1 MSDLIITSPAN
12 ARLKSLVALRRRR
25 AREEAG
31 TTLIE
36 GYDELSLA
44 LDAGVVPRTVY
55 FCPELML
62 HPDVQRE
69 VVTRVRALGSE
80 TQQLGRAA
88 FEKVAYREGPDGFL
102 AVVDAVT
109 RTCADLTVG
118 QAPLVLLCQGV
129 EKPGNLGAMLRTADA
144 AGAAAV
150 IAADPVTDWGNP
162 NLVRASKGTVF
173 SVPVATDSTEATLQ
187 WLRDHDITLVAT
199 NPGHRPG
206 LHRRRL
212 HRPGR
217 GGRRRREVRPDR
229 RGARRRPAQ
238 GPDPDGRPRE
248 LPQRR
253 HVRGHRHLRGGPA
266 ARSPL
271 TRRTWGRNAL
281 RAKSAPRPRGPRGRG
296 TMCAMRV
303 DHVSYAAESD
313 GLKATAERLAKQI
326 GVDPVDGGVHP
337 RFGTRNIIFPLRNQR
352 YVEVVEVLDHP
363 ASYKAPFGQAVRA
376 RSEVGGG
383 WLGWA
388 VAVDDLS
395 EAEQRLGREAVVGS
409 RHRPD
414 GVSCPGASS
423 ASRA

>member
-12 ARLKSLVALRRRR
+12 PRLKSLVALRRRR
-25 AREEAG
+25 AREETG

-44 LDAGVVPRTVY
+44 LEAGVVPRIVY

-62 HPDVQRE
+62 HPDVQRD

-150 IAADPVTDWGNP
+150 IAADAVTDWGNP

-173 SVPVATDSTEATLQ
+173 SVPVASDSTEATLQ

-199 NPGHRPG
+199 T
-206 LHRRRL
+206 
-212 HRPGR
+212 
-217 GGRRRREVRPDR
+217 PDTDLDYTDVDYT
-229 RGARRRPAQ
+229 
-238 GPDPDGRPRE
+238 GP
-248 LPQRR
+248 
-253 HVRGHRHLRGGPA
+253 V
-266 ARSPL
+266 
-271 TRRTWGRNAL
+271 
-281 RAKSAPRPRGPRGRG
+281 
-296 TMCAMRV
+296 
-303 DHVSYAAESD
+303 
-313 GLKATAERLAKQI
+313 
-326 GVDPVDGGVHP
+326 
-337 RFGTRNIIFPLRNQR
+337 
-352 YVEVVEVLDHP
+352 
-363 ASYKAPFGQAVRA
+363 
-376 RSEVGGG
+376 
-383 WLGWA
+383 A
-388 VAVDDLS
+388 VAVG
-395 EAEQRLGREAVVGS
+395 AEKYGLTDEVLAAAQRKVRIPMAGRANSLNVATSAAIVIYEAVRQRG
-409 RHRPD
+409 RR
-414 GVSCPGASS
+414 
-423 ASRA
+423 